1 MSGMGPVLAC
11 SGAYRALA
19 AVYSLVLLVQQ
30 VLGGVCHVEQHFKI
44 LGELELCIF
53 GSFLELLHVV

>member
-1 MSGMGPVLAC
+1 MNIIKVYWGSITLITNLMSGMGPVLAC

-30 VLGGVCHVEQHFKI
+30 VLGRVGHGVQN
-44 LGELELCIF
+44 
-53 GSFLELLHVV
+53 